1 MSDPINIIDYRD
13 EFYLKLYRRWLIVSI
28 LGLNRKKE
36 QILTI
41 QKGAFFDFLIKNPKI
56 AHAFLVKFN
65 RLNQSSPIKETL
77 YSSNIDYGA
86 SQEHRDF
93 LQSMLILERNGF
105 VHITKSGQDFFV
117 SATDLEMKKTET
129 LTESWKLNIELL
141 KPVVGKSLNVL
152 QKSILGD

>member
-1 MSDPINIIDYRD
+1 MSDSNNIVDYRD
-13 EFYLKLYRRWLIVSI
+13 EFYLKLYRRWLIVST

-36 QILTI
+36 KILTI
-41 QKGAFFDFLIKNPKI
+41 QKGAFFDFLIKNPKT
-56 AHAFLVKFN
+56 AHVFLVKFN

-93 LQSMLILERNGF
+93 LQSMLILEKNGF
-105 VHITKSGQDFFV
+105 VHITKSGQEFFV
-117 SATDLEMKKTET
+117 SATDLEMKKTQT
-129 LTESWKLNIELL
+129 LTESWKLNIELF
-141 KPVVGKSLNVL
+141 KPLVSKSLNVL